1 MKFDTAMVL
10 LTIVPLLIALTGL
23 TAAVIV
29 DRFINKE
36 QGRGLLII
44 VALLLTLI
52 AQNYFEY
59 YLDLFYSNLPLRT
72 IVSIYGY
79 SVRPFVIIVLM
90 YLLGKRGKI
99 FFAVRF

>member
-44 VALLLTLI
+44 VAL
-52 AQNYFEY
+52 
-59 YLDLFYSNLPLRT
+59 
-72 IVSIYGY
+72 
-79 SVRPFVIIVLM
+79 
-90 YLLGKRGKI
+90 
-99 FFAVRF
+99 

>member
-59 YLDLFYSNLPLRT
+59 YDIMNLLPK
-72 IVSIYGY
+72 VKY
-79 SVRPFVIIVLM
+79 
-90 YLLGKRGKI
+90 
-99 FFAVRF
+99 